1 MAPSAI
7 VPRRAVLGVAGAA
20 LARAAFGQEDG
31 QEAAR
36 RALVER
42 IELGIR
48 AMAPVTGVDAL
59 APEIVAAFAAVPR
72 HLFVPAALQPYA
84 YLDRPLPL
92 GHGQNISQP
101 SVAALM
107 TQLIEPRAGMRV
119 FETGTDTGY
128 QAAIL
133 GRLGLEVFS
142 MEVVEPL
149 LRVAEEIFRR
159 RDFGRVSLRLGDG
172 WYGWPEA
179 APFDAML
186 IKESATHVP
195 PPLLGQLRS
204 GGRMVIPLGP
214 PEGEQWLTLVTK
226 RADGPSTEQPL
237 LPVRFTPF
245 QGGERI

>member
-1 MAPSAI
+1 M
-7 VPRRAVLGVAGAA
+7 RA
-20 LARAAFGQEDG
+20 LAP
-31 QEAAR
+31 
-36 RALVER
+36 
-42 IELGIR
+42 I
-48 AMAPVTGVDAL
+48 TGVDAI
-59 APEIVAAFAAVPR
+59 APEILAAFGEVPR
-72 HLFVPAALQPYA
+72 HLFVPAAFAQFA

-92 GHGQNISQP
+92 GHGQNLTQP

-107 TQLIEPRAGMRV
+107 TQLIEPKRGMRV

-133 GRLGLEVFS
+133 ARLGCDVYS

-159 RDFGRVSLRLGDG
+159 RDFGRIRLRVGDG

-195 PPLLGQLRS
+195 PPLLAQLRP

-214 PEGEQWLTLVTK
+214 PDGEQWLTLVTR
-226 RADGPSTEQPL
+226 RADGATGEHEV
-237 LPVRFTPF
+237 LPVRFAPF